1 MDLALPT
8 SVFRHPVIII
18 ILLKGIEKMRARY
31 ICGLPAFLHYSNSI
45 IPLWYF
51 LYLVV

>member
-18 ILLKGIEKMRARY
+18 ILLKGIEKMRTRNS
-31 ICGLPAFLHYSNSI
+31 CGFPAFLHYSNSI